1 MSDEKDRTASNTGVE
16 TPRAK
21 RSLARRLV
29 RWAIRG
35 AAAFGLLIVVLLAAG
50 FLWERA
56 ASAGFEDKYP
66 APGKKVTLSDGRAL
80 HFVVKGEGEPTLVF
94 ESGAGGPHTDWA
106 RVIDELAETTRVIAY
121 DRAGYGW
128 SDPSSETNSALIIA
142 DLHEGLAG
150 LGVTEP
156 IVLVGHSIGGVYVR
170 HYASVYPDDVAGL
183 VFVDSSHE
191 EQMERIP
198 PAVAEMMNSQL
209 SMIRAVAV
217 GSRFGMLRALSAVG
231 ANPMTHEDMA
241 EVQQAMKNRSSTIR
255 AVVREMSS
263 IEESSRQA
271 KLAARP
277 FGDLPF
283 LVLSATKAPEGV
295 PPEMAEHLDAMQAT
309 WRELQAELAGLS
321 SNSRHV
327 PVPDAG
333 HYVQFDRPDVVID
346 EIGVMI
352 QGFRT
357 D

>member
-1 MSDEKDRTASNTGVE
+1 
-16 TPRAK
+16 
-21 RSLARRLV
+21 
-29 RWAIRG
+29 
-35 AAAFGLLIVVLLAAG
+35 
-50 FLWERA
+50 
-56 ASAGFEDKYP
+56 
-66 APGKKVTLSDGRAL
+66 
-80 HFVVKGEGEPTLVF
+80 
-94 ESGAGGPHTDWA
+94 
-106 RVIDELAETTRVIAY
+106 
-121 DRAGYGW
+121 
-128 SDPSSETNSALIIA
+128 
-142 DLHEGLAG
+142 
-150 LGVTEP
+150 
-156 IVLVGHSIGGVYVR
+156 
-170 HYASVYPDDVAGL
+170 
-183 VFVDSSHE
+183 
-191 EQMERIP
+191 
-198 PAVAEMMNSQL
+198 MMNSQL